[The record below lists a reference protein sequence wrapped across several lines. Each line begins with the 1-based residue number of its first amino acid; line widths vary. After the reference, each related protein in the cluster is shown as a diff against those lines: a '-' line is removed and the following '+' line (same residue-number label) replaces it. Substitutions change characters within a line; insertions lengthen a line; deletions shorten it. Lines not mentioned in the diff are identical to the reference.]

1 MILALTF
8 EVLKFLLPAVV
19 LYFIARL
26 FVQSYL
32 KNEERK
38 REEIKSAGSNQITLP
53 LRLQAY
59 ERLILLLERIT
70 PAQAINRALQPGM
83 TAFHLQML
91 LIQNIREEF
100 EHNVAQQIYVSPSG
114 WALIK
119 SAREETIRLINTCA
133 GETDAGAGG
142 SELAKIILERWAQ
155 LDQNPVQLAIDQLK
169 AEVRQVF

>member
-1 MILALTF
+1 MAL
-8 EVLKFLLPAVV
+8 VLISAILKFLLPAVV
-19 LYFIARL
+19 LYFTVRL
-26 FVQSYL
+26 IVQAYL
-32 KNEERK
+32 KNEEKK
-38 REEIKSAGSNQITLP
+38 REESKMPGNSQTILP

-83 TAFHLQML
+83 TTYHLQLM

-119 SAREETIRLINTCA
+119 SAKEEIILLINTSA
-133 GETDAGAGG
+133 AETDAGASAG
-142 SELAKIILERWAQ
+142 ELAKILLENWAH
-155 LDQNPVQLAIDQLK
+155 LDQNPVQIAIDQLK